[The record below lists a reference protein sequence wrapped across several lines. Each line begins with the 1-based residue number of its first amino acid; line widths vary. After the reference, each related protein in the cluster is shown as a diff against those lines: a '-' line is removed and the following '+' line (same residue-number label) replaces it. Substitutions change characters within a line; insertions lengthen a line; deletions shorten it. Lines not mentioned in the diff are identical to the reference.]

1 MKHLLC
7 CTICLL
13 TGFCALPA
21 RNLSGRV
28 IAADSGEPL
37 AFANVV
43 TLCVVDSSLIAGSV
57 SDENGLFKITLPDDE
72 KKEMFLR
79 VTYVGYRMSDTPV
92 TSDTMGDIAM
102 TPSST
107 ELGEVIV
114 SERKPSTK
122 LTGTGLLTN
131 VANTE
136 LSSIGTAK
144 DLLRFIPLLVNVGDN
159 WTVLTKGTPV
169 FYINGREM
177 RDKSELEAIRSM
189 DIVSVEVITNP
200 GAQYPP
206 GTTAVVRIK
215 TRRPQGE
222 GLSGMIDPNIGYA
235 DNLLLIENANLNYRH
250 GKLDI
255 FARGHYNNM
264 PKRQTVDGHTVLNTH
279 PEVEFKSNSTSRI
292 RNSGAYVRTGVSYTV
307 NENSSFGASYYFF
320 GYPKS
325 STRSSGW
332 MESTVGGEKEAMTLI
347 DKYSKNGLSPYHSVN
362 AYYIGN
368 IGKTTINFNADYYSN
383 IDDIDQTIK
392 ETPEQGDVNEV
403 LSTSHASR
411 DGVTAKLVMGNKLW
425 GGRLEYGAHYY
436 FSSHRSS
443 YTENGNFTAYYNT
456 KLREQSIAPFIE
468 YTRDFPFGRIVAGL
482 RYEHLDQDYFENH
495 QKNAS
500 LSHTYNDL
508 FPSLSWARQFG
519 QVQLQLNYRLFSSRP
534 SYSAYS
540 NEIQYINRYRRE
552 TGNPALKRA
561 KYQSVD
567 LMGMWKFLILSAWYN
582 NMKDP
587 LARQSYIDPDNPE
600 VEIIT
605 TVNLRHN
612 SQNAGVSI
620 TAQPQFG
627 CYQPRLSLSFNK
639 PWYRIYTGEKSM
651 SFNKPNF
658 GVFMFNTL
666 TLPKDWMIILQL
678 IYNTKGDQGS
688 SKLLR
693 DSFDVT
699 GVVYKWFFNRTVK
712 LSLIANDIF
721 HTSKYGT
728 VNYMGGST
736 TTNWVTSDSR
746 SVWIGISYTFNGTQ
760 SKYRGNTSTKD
771 SAN

>member
-347 DKYSKNGLSPYHSVN
+347 DKYSKTDFHP
-362 AYYIGN
+362 
-368 IGKTTINFNADYYSN
+368 TI
-383 IDDIDQTIK
+383 
-392 ETPEQGDVNEV
+392 
-403 LSTSHASR
+403 
-411 DGVTAKLVMGNKLW
+411 
-425 GGRLEYGAHYY
+425 
-436 FSSHRSS
+436 RS
-443 YTENGNFTAYYNT
+443 
-456 KLREQSIAPFIE
+456 
-468 YTRDFPFGRIVAGL
+468 
-482 RYEHLDQDYFENH
+482 
-495 QKNAS
+495 
-500 LSHTYNDL
+500 
-508 FPSLSWARQFG
+508 
-519 QVQLQLNYRLFSSRP
+519 
-534 SYSAYS
+534 
-540 NEIQYINRYRRE
+540 
-552 TGNPALKRA
+552 
-561 KYQSVD
+561 
-567 LMGMWKFLILSAWYN
+567 
-582 NMKDP
+582 
-587 LARQSYIDPDNPE
+587 
-600 VEIIT
+600 
-605 TVNLRHN
+605 
-612 SQNAGVSI
+612 
-620 TAQPQFG
+620 
-627 CYQPRLSLSFNK
+627 
-639 PWYRIYTGEKSM
+639 
-651 SFNKPNF
+651 
-658 GVFMFNTL
+658 TL
-666 TLPKDWMIILQL
+666 T
-678 IYNTKGDQGS
+678 T
-688 SKLLR
+688 
-693 DSFDVT
+693 
-699 GVVYKWFFNRTVK
+699 
-712 LSLIANDIF
+712 
-721 HTSKYGT
+721 
-728 VNYMGGST
+728 
-736 TTNWVTSDSR
+736 
-746 SVWIGISYTFNGTQ
+746 
-760 SKYRGNTSTKD
+760 
-771 SAN
+771 